1 MFPANDG
8 SEIITT
14 GLLTKGSIT
23 RGVTVMPDDPTN
35 RFKQEN
41 STMKFSKFITASAL
55 FIIALAGTSFAQTI
69 EVTHT
74 SQWVAAKRQIV
85 AVKYIEDRQ
94 TAVNMAGT
102 SLAPRATGKAD
113 VEFKHGRSRIKLEM
127 ENLGHP
133 QSLGAYYTTYILW
146 AVAPEG
152 QAESLVELPI
162 SSKFNL
168 DATTK
173 LQTFALMITAE
184 PHARVALPS
193 PVIVAENALRR
204 GTEGN
209 IGISQIEYSG
219 DSGML
224 YVVASPNSPALNAD
238 FNTPLLIL
246 GARRAVWIAQ
256 RAGAGEF
263 APAELRDSEV
273 KLEALEQ
280 SWPQSRRGDNDRKN
294 AERYGGQAR
303 DVMRLGEHARSL
315 TVERSAQAR
324 LATERRNASDT
335 IAQAQSDADRAR
347 TDADRATMNADHSRM
362 EAERSRIEAERAR
375 RSEREETTR
384 AAGEAAL
391 SRERVAQAQSE
402 TETAKANEAAASNE
416 AMRARIQAVDALRER
431 DAARQGLYVSLSE
444 ILETRREAR
453 GLIVNLSDV
462 LFDTGQATLK
472 PGAREKLSKL
482 AGILLA
488 YPGAYQIEIEGH
500 TDSVG
505 SEESNLRLSQG
516 RADSVHDYL
525 LHSGV
530 KPDRMMTA
538 RGFGKSTPVASND
551 TAAGRQVNRRVEI
564 IIEDSVTK
572 AQASN

>member
-1 MFPANDG
+1 
-8 SEIITT
+8 
-14 GLLTKGSIT
+14 
-23 RGVTVMPDDPTN
+23 
-35 RFKQEN
+35 
-41 STMKFSKFITASAL
+41 MKISKFVIASAL
-55 FIIALAGTSFAQTI
+55 LFLALVGTSYAQTI
-69 EVTHT
+69 EVTNT
-74 SQWVAAKRQIV
+74 SQWVAARRQIV
-85 AVKYIEDRQ
+85 AVKYIEDKQ
-94 TAVNMAGT
+94 TAVNMGGT
-102 SLAPRATGKAD
+102 SLVPRAIGKAD

-133 QSLGAYYTTYILW
+133 QALGAYYTTYILW

-162 SSKFNL
+162 SNKFKV

-173 LQTFALMITAE
+173 LQNFGLMITAE
-184 PHARVALPS
+184 PHASVALPS
-193 PVIVAENALRR
+193 PVIVVENSLRN

-209 IGISQIEYSG
+209 IGISKIEYSG
-219 DSGML
+219 DSGSL
-224 YVVASPNSPALNAD
+224 YVVASPNSPVLNAD

-256 RAGAGEF
+256 RAGAAEF
-263 APAELRDSEV
+263 AATELRESEV

-280 SWPQSRRGDNDRKN
+280 SWPQSHRHNNQRKN

-315 TVERSAQAR
+315 TVERRIQAQ
-324 LATERRNASDT
+324 LEEERRNANNT

-347 TDADRATMNADHSRM
+347 TEADRSATDADRARTEADRATTDADRARL
-362 EAERSRIEAERAR
+362 EAERSRADADRAQ
-375 RSEREETTR
+375 RSEREEMTR
-384 AAGEAAL
+384 AANEAAL
-391 SRERVAQAQSE
+391 SRAREARAQSE
-402 TETAKANEAAASNE
+402 TETAKANEAAASND
-416 AMRARIQAVDALRER
+416 AMRSRIQALDALRER

-488 YPGAYQIEIEGH
+488 YPGGYRIEIEGH

-505 SEESNLRLSQG
+505 TDDSNLRLSQG

-525 LHSGV
+525 LHSGL
-530 KPDRMMTA
+530 KADRMMA
-538 RGFGKSTPVASND
+538 GRGLGESTPVATND

-564 IIEDSVTK
+564 IIQDAVAK

>member
-1 MFPANDG
+1 MT
-8 SEIITT
+8 IRR
-14 GLLTKGSIT
+14 LT
-23 RGVTVMPDDPTN
+23 
-35 RFKQEN
+35 
-41 STMKFSKFITASAL
+41 TASAL
-55 FIIALAGTSFAQTI
+55 LLVALVGTSFAQTV
-69 EVTHT
+69 EVRNDSH
-74 SQWVAAKRQIV
+74 WVPARRQIL
-85 AVKYIEDRQ
+85 AIKYIEDNQ
-94 TAVNMAGT
+94 TSVNMSGT
-102 SLAPRATGKAD
+102 SLVPRATGKAD

-162 SSKFNL
+162 SGKFNA

-173 LQTFALMITAE
+173 LQTFGLMITAE
-184 PHARVALPS
+184 PHQRVALPS
-193 PVIVAENALRR
+193 PVIVAENSLRS
-204 GTEGN
+204 GTEGR
-209 IGISQIEYSG
+209 IVVSKIEYSG
-219 DSGML
+219 NPGTH
-224 YVVASPNSPALNAD
+224 YVISSPNAPALNAD

-256 RAGAGEF
+256 QADAAAF
-263 APAELRDSEV
+263 AAAELREAEV
-273 KLEALEQ
+273 KLEILEQ
-280 SWPQSRRGDNDRKN
+280 SWPQSRKQDNQRKN

-303 DVMRLGEHARSL
+303 DVMRLAEHARSL
-315 TVERSAQAR
+315 TVERSAKAS
-324 LATERRNASDT
+324 LAAERRDASDT
-335 IAQAQSDADRAR
+335 IALAQSDADRAR
-347 TDADRATMNADHSRM
+347 IDAERSATDAGRARLD
-362 EAERSRIEAERAR
+362 AERSRDEAERAR
-375 RSEREETTR
+375 KSERDEAAR
-384 AAGEAAL
+384 AAAEAAL

-402 TETAKANEAAASNE
+402 TDAAKANEALASNE
-416 AMRARIQAVDALRER
+416 AMRSRIQALDALRER
-431 DAARQGLYVSLSE
+431 DAARQGLYVSLSA

-488 YPGAYQIEIEGH
+488 YPGAYRIEVEGH

-505 SEESNLRLSQG
+505 SDDSNLRLSQG

-525 LHSGV
+525 LQSGV
-530 KPDRMMTA
+530 KPDRMMAA
-538 RGFGKSTPVASND
+538 RGFGEATPVAGNE

-564 IIEDSVTK
+564 IIEDSATK
-572 AQASN
+572 LSNK

>member
-1 MFPANDG
+1 
-8 SEIITT
+8 
-14 GLLTKGSIT
+14 
-23 RGVTVMPDDPTN
+23 
-35 RFKQEN
+35 
-41 STMKFSKFITASAL
+41 MKISRLITASTL
-55 FIIALAGTSFAQTI
+55 FVMALAGISFAQTVQ
-69 EVTHT
+69 VTNS
-74 SQWVAAKRQIV
+74 SQWVAARRQIL
-85 AVKYIEDRQ
+85 AVKYIEDNQ

-102 SLAPRATGKAD
+102 SLVPRATGKAD

-162 SSKFNL
+162 SSKFNV

-173 LQTFALMITAE
+173 LQTFGLMITAE

-193 PVIVAENALRR
+193 PVIVAENSLRK
-204 GTEGN
+204 GTEGRT
-209 IGISQIEYSG
+209 GVSQIEYSG
-219 DSGML
+219 DSGAW
-224 YVVASPNSPALNAD
+224 YVVSSPNSPALNAD
-238 FNTPLLIL
+238 FSTPLLIL

-256 RAGAGEF
+256 RADARSF
-263 APAELRDSEV
+263 AAPELREAEV
-273 KLEALEQ
+273 KLEVLEQ
-280 SWPQSRRGDNDRKN
+280 SWPQSRKHDDQRKN
-294 AERYGGQAR
+294 QERYGGQAR
-303 DVMRLGEHARSL
+303 DVMRLAEHARSL

-324 LATERRNASDT
+324 LAAERRNASDT

-347 TDADRATMNADHSRM
+347 TEADRAATDADRARNQ
-362 EAERSRIEAERAR
+362 AERATTDADRSRAEAERAR
-375 RSEREETTR
+375 ISEREEAER
-384 AAGEAAL
+384 AARETAL
-391 SRERVAQAQSE
+391 SRQRVAQAQSE
-402 TETAKANEAAASNE
+402 TETAKANEALASNE
-416 AMRARIQAVDALRER
+416 AMRSRLQAEGAMRER
-431 DAARQGLYVSLSE
+431 DAARQSLYVSLSA

-472 PGAREKLSKL
+472 SGAREKLSKL

-505 SEESNLRLSQG
+505 SEESNLKLSQG

-525 LHSGV
+525 LQSGV
-530 KPDRMMTA
+530 KRERMSA
-538 RGFGKSTPVASND
+538 GRGFGESTPVASND

-564 IIEDSVTK
+564 IIADSVK
-572 AQASN
+572 QAALGNQ

>member
-1 MFPANDG
+1 
-8 SEIITT
+8 
-14 GLLTKGSIT
+14 
-23 RGVTVMPDDPTN
+23 
-35 RFKQEN
+35 
-41 STMKFSKFITASAL
+41 MKISRFITASAL
-55 FIIALAGTSFAQTI
+55 FLMVLAGTSFAQTI
-69 EVTHT
+69 EVTNT
-74 SQWVAAKRQIV
+74 SQWVAARRQIL
-85 AVKYIEDRQ
+85 AVKYGEDNQ

-102 SLAPRATGKAD
+102 SLVPRATGKAE
-113 VEFKHGRSRIKLEM
+113 VEFKHGRSKIKLEM

-162 SSKFNL
+162 SSKFNV

-173 LQTFALMITAE
+173 FQTFGLMITAE
-184 PHARVALPS
+184 PHPRVALPS
-193 PVIVAENALRR
+193 PVIVAENALRK
-204 GTEGN
+204 GTEGR
-209 IGISQIEYSG
+209 IGVSQIEYSG
-219 DSGML
+219 DPGTL
-224 YVVASPNSPALNAD
+224 YVLSSANSAVLNAD

-256 RAGAGEF
+256 RAGAREF
-263 APAELRDSEV
+263 AAPELREAEV
-273 KLEALEQ
+273 KLEVLEQ
-280 SWPQSRRGDNDRKN
+280 SWPQSRNQDNQRKN

-303 DVMRLGEHARSL
+303 DVMRLAEHARIL

-324 LATERRNASDT
+324 IADERREASDT

-347 TDADRATMNADHSRM
+347 TEADRAAMDADRARM
-362 EAERSRIEAERAR
+362 EAERARI
-375 RSEREETTR
+375 SEREETAR
-384 AAGEAAL
+384 AASEAAL
-391 SRERVAQAQSE
+391 SRQRVAQAQSE
-402 TETAKANEAAASNE
+402 TETAKANETIASNE
-416 AMRARIQAVDALRER
+416 AFRARLEAADATRER

-488 YPGAYQIEIEGH
+488 YPGVYRIEIEGH

-505 SEESNLRLSQG
+505 SDDSNLRLSQG

-525 LHSGV
+525 LQSGV
-530 KPDRMMTA
+530 KPDRMMAA
-538 RGFGKSTPVASND
+538 RGFGESTPVAGND

-564 IIEDSVTK
+564 IIEDSLTN
-572 AQASN
+572 ARLSNQ

>member
-1 MFPANDG
+1 MKI
-8 SEIITT
+8 S
-14 GLLTKGSIT
+14 
-23 RGVTVMPDDPTN
+23 
-35 RFKQEN
+35 RFV
-41 STMKFSKFITASAL
+41 IASAL
-55 FIIALAGTSFAQTI
+55 LLMALVGTSFAQTI
-69 EVTHT
+69 EVTNS
-74 SQWVAAKRQIV
+74 SQWVAARRQIL
-85 AVKYIEDRQ
+85 AVKYIEDKQ
-94 TAVNMAGT
+94 TAVNMGGT
-102 SLAPRATGKAD
+102 SLVPRAIGKAD

-152 QAESLVELPI
+152 QAESLMELPI
-162 SSKFNL
+162 TSKFEV

-173 LQTFALMITAE
+173 LQNFGLMITAE
-184 PHARVALPS
+184 PHASVSLPS
-193 PVIVAENALRR
+193 PVIVAENSLRK

-219 DSGML
+219 DSGTL
-224 YVVASPNSPALNAD
+224 YVVTSPNSPALNAD

-256 RAGAGEF
+256 RAGAKEF
-263 APAELRDSEV
+263 AATELREAEL
-273 KLEALEQ
+273 KLEVLEQ
-280 SWPQSRRGDNDRKN
+280 SWPRSHRHDNERKD

-324 LATERRNASDT
+324 LADERRDASNN

-347 TDADRATMNADHSRM
+347 TEADRATTDADRARM
-362 EAERSRIEAERAR
+362 EAQRAR
-375 RSEREETTR
+375 RSERDETAR
-384 AAGEAAL
+384 AASEVAL
-391 SRERVAQAQSE
+391 SRDRVAQAQSE

-416 AMRARIQAVDALRER
+416 AMRAHVQALDALRER
-431 DAARQGLYVSLSE
+431 DAARQTLYVSLSE

-488 YPGAYQIEIEGH
+488 YPGAYRIEIEGH

-525 LHSGV
+525 MHSGL

-538 RGFGKSTPVASND
+538 RGLGESTPVASND

-564 IIEDSVTK
+564 IIEDSMTK
-572 AQASN
+572 AQASNQ

>member
-1 MFPANDG
+1 MKISRF
-8 SEIITT
+8 II
-14 GLLTKGSIT
+14 
-23 RGVTVMPDDPTN
+23 
-35 RFKQEN
+35 
-41 STMKFSKFITASAL
+41 ASAL
-55 FIIALAGTSFAQTI
+55 FLMALAGTSFAQTI
-69 EVTHT
+69 EVTNT
-74 SQWVAAKRQIV
+74 SQWVVVRRQIV
-85 AVKYIEDRQ
+85 AVKYIEDKE

-102 SLAPRATGKAD
+102 SLVPRAMGKAD

-162 SSKFNL
+162 SSKFNV

-173 LQTFALMITAE
+173 LQNFGLMITAE
-184 PHARVALPS
+184 PHASVALPS

-204 GTEGN
+204 GTEGS
-209 IGISQIEYSG
+209 IGISKIEYSG
-219 DSGML
+219 DSGSL

-256 RAGAGEF
+256 RAGASAF
-263 APAELRDSEV
+263 AASELREAEL
-273 KLEALEQ
+273 KLEVLEQ
-280 SWPQSRRGDNDRKN
+280 SWPRSHKHDNERKN

-324 LATERRNASDT
+324 LANERRDANNT
-335 IAQAQSDADRAR
+335 IVQAQSEADRAR
-347 TDADRATMNADHSRM
+347 IDADRATTDADHARM
-362 EAERSRIEAERAR
+362 EAQRAR
-375 RSEREETTR
+375 RSERDETAR
-384 AAGEAAL
+384 AASEAAL

-402 TETAKANEAAASNE
+402 TETAKANEAVASNE
-416 AMRARIQAVDALRER
+416 AMRSKLQALDALRER

-488 YPGAYQIEIEGH
+488 YPGAYRIEIEGH

-505 SEESNLRLSQG
+505 SDESNLRLSQG

-525 LHSGV
+525 LHSGL
-530 KPDRMMTA
+530 KADRMMA
-538 RGFGKSTPVASND
+538 GRGLGESTPVATND

-564 IIEDSVTK
+564 IIEDAVTK
-572 AQASN
+572 AQASNQ

>member
-1 MFPANDG
+1 
-8 SEIITT
+8 
-14 GLLTKGSIT
+14 
-23 RGVTVMPDDPTN
+23 
-35 RFKQEN
+35 
-41 STMKFSKFITASAL
+41 MKISRFITASAL
-55 FIIALAGTSFAQTI
+55 FIMALAGTSFAQTI
-69 EVTHT
+69 EVANT
-74 SQWVAAKRQIV
+74 SQWVPARRQIV
-85 AVKYIEDRQ
+85 AVKYIEDKQ

-102 SLAPRATGKAD
+102 SLVPGAAGKAD
-113 VEFKHGRSRIKLEM
+113 VEFKHGRSRVKLEM

-162 SSKFNL
+162 SSKFKV

-256 RAGAGEF
+256 RAGAREF
-263 APAELRDSEV
+263 AAPELREAEL
-273 KLEALEQ
+273 KLEVLEQ
-280 SWPQSRRGDNDRKN
+280 SWPQSRRHDNQRKN
-294 AERYGGQAR
+294 AERYGGRAR
-303 DVMRLGEHARSL
+303 DVMRLAEHARSL

-324 LATERRNASDT
+324 LADERRNASNT

-347 TDADRATMNADHSRM
+347 TDADRATTNADHSKM
-362 EAERSRIEAERAR
+362 EAERSRLDAERAR
-375 RSEREETTR
+375 RSELEETTR
-384 AAGEAAL
+384 AASEAAS

-402 TETAKANEAAASNE
+402 TETAKANEALASNE
-416 AMRARIQAVDALRER
+416 AMRARIQALDALRER

-488 YPGAYQIEIEGH
+488 YPGAYRIEIEGH

-505 SEESNLRLSQG
+505 SDESNLKLSQG

-525 LHSGV
+525 LQSGV
-530 KPDRMMTA
+530 KPDRMMA
-538 RGFGKSTPVASND
+538 GRGFGESTPVASND

>member
-1 MFPANDG
+1 MKI
-8 SEIITT
+8 SRVII
-14 GLLTKGSIT
+14 
-23 RGVTVMPDDPTN
+23 
-35 RFKQEN
+35 
-41 STMKFSKFITASAL
+41 ASAL
-55 FIIALAGTSFAQTI
+55 LLIALVGTSFAQTI
-69 EVTHT
+69 EVTNT
-74 SQWVAAKRQIV
+74 SQWVAARRQIL
-85 AVKYIEDRQ
+85 AVKYIEDKE

-102 SLAPRATGKAD
+102 TLVPRAMGKAD

-162 SSKFNL
+162 AGKINL

-173 LQTFALMITAE
+173 LQNFGLMITAE
-184 PHARVALPS
+184 PHASVALPS
-193 PVIVAENALRR
+193 PVIVAENALRK

-209 IGISQIEYSG
+209 VGVSKIEYSG
-219 DSGML
+219 DSGTL
-224 YVVASPNSPALNAD
+224 YVVTSPNAPALNAD

-263 APAELRDSEV
+263 AAPELRAAEV

-280 SWPQSRRGDNDRKN
+280 SWPGSRGHDSERKN
-294 AERYGGQAR
+294 AERHGGQAR

-315 TVERSAQAR
+315 TVERRIQAR
-324 LATERRNASDT
+324 LADERRDASNT

-347 TDADRATMNADHSRM
+347 TNADRATMDADR
-362 EAERSRIEAERAR
+362 ARLEAERAR
-375 RSEREETTR
+375 RSERDEAAR
-384 AAGEAAL
+384 AASDAAL

-402 TETAKANEAAASNE
+402 TETAKANEATASNE
-416 AMRARIQAVDALRER
+416 AMRARIQALDALRER
-431 DAARQGLYVSLSE
+431 DAAREGLYVSLSG

-488 YPGAYQIEIEGH
+488 YPGAYRIEIEGH

-505 SEESNLRLSQG
+505 SDDSNLRLSQG

-525 LHSGV
+525 LHSGL
-530 KPDRMMTA
+530 KPDRMMSA
-538 RGFGKSTPVASND
+538 RGLGETTPVAGND

-564 IIEDSVTK
+564 IIADTVTK
-572 AQASN
+572 AQAGN

>member
-1 MFPANDG
+1 
-8 SEIITT
+8 
-14 GLLTKGSIT
+14 
-23 RGVTVMPDDPTN
+23 
-35 RFKQEN
+35 
-41 STMKFSKFITASAL
+41 MKISRFITASAL
-55 FIIALAGTSFAQTI
+55 FIMAVAGTSFAQTI
-69 EVTHT
+69 EVTN
-74 SQWVAAKRQIV
+74 SSRWVAVRRQIV
-85 AVKYIEDRQ
+85 AVKYIEDKQ
-94 TAVNMAGT
+94 TAVNMTGT
-102 SLAPRATGKAD
+102 SLVPRASGKAD

-162 SSKFNL
+162 SSKFNV

-173 LQTFALMITAE
+173 LQNFGLMITAE
-184 PHARVALPS
+184 PHASVALPS

-204 GTEGN
+204 GTEGS

-219 DSGML
+219 DSGTL
-224 YVVASPNSPALNAD
+224 YVVVSPNSPALNAD

-256 RAGAGEF
+256 RAGAGTF
-263 APAELRDSEV
+263 AAPELREAEL
-273 KLEALEQ
+273 KLEVLEQ
-280 SWPQSRRGDNDRKN
+280 SWPQSRRHDNERKN

-315 TVERSAQAR
+315 TVERSTQAR
-324 LATERRNASDT
+324 LADERRDASNT
-335 IAQAQSDADRAR
+335 IAQAQSEADRAR
-347 TDADRATMNADHSRM
+347 TDADRATTD
-362 EAERSRIEAERAR
+362 AERARTDADRATTDAEHARREAERAR
-375 RSEREETTR
+375 RSEREETTK
-384 AAGEAAL
+384 AASEAAL

-402 TETAKANEAAASNE
+402 TETAKANEASASNE
-416 AMRARIQAVDALRER
+416 ATRARIQALEALRER
-431 DAARQGLYVSLSE
+431 DAARQSLYVSLSE

-488 YPGAYQIEIEGH
+488 YPGAYRIEIEGH

-505 SEESNLRLSQG
+505 SDVSNLRLSQG

-525 LHSGV
+525 LHSGL

-538 RGFGKSTPVASND
+538 RGLGESTPVASND

-572 AQASN
+572 AQASNQ

>member
-1 MFPANDG
+1 M
-8 SEIITT
+8 
-14 GLLTKGSIT
+14 
-23 RGVTVMPDDPTN
+23 
-35 RFKQEN
+35 
-41 STMKFSKFITASAL
+41 AL
-55 FIIALAGTSFAQTI
+55 VGTSFAQTI
-69 EVTHT
+69 EVTNT
-74 SQWVAAKRQIV
+74 SQWVAARRQIL
-85 AVKYIEDRQ
+85 AVKYIEDKE

-102 SLAPRATGKAD
+102 SLVPRAFGKAD

-127 ENLGHP
+127 ESLGHP

-152 QAESLVELPI
+152 QAESLMELPI
-162 SSKFNL
+162 SSKFNV

-173 LQTFALMITAE
+173 LQNFGLMITAE
-184 PHARVALPS
+184 PHASVALPS
-193 PVIVAENALRR
+193 PVIVAENSLRK

-219 DSGML
+219 DSGTL
-224 YVVASPNSPALNAD
+224 YVVTSQNAPALNAD

-256 RAGAGEF
+256 RAGAKEF
-263 APAELRDSEV
+263 AAPELREAEL
-273 KLEALEQ
+273 KLEVLEQ
-280 SWPQSRRGDNDRKN
+280 SWPHSRRHDNERKN

-324 LATERRNASDT
+324 LADERRVASNN

-347 TDADRATMNADHSRM
+347 TDADRATTD
-362 EAERSRIEAERAR
+362 AERARREAERAR
-375 RSEREETTR
+375 RSERDEATR
-384 AAGEAAL
+384 AASEAAL

-402 TETAKANEAAASNE
+402 TETAKANEASASNE
-416 AMRARIQAVDALRER
+416 AMRARIQALDALRER
-431 DAARQGLYVSLSE
+431 DAARQGLYLSLSE

-488 YPGAYQIEIEGH
+488 YPGAYRIEIEGH

-505 SEESNLRLSQG
+505 SDESNLRLSQG
-516 RADSVHDYL
+516 RADSVHEYL
-525 LHSGV
+525 LRSGL

-538 RGFGKSTPVASND
+538 RGLGESTPVASND

-564 IIEDSVTK
+564 IIADSVTK
-572 AQASN
+572 AQASNQ

>member
-1 MFPANDG
+1 
-8 SEIITT
+8 
-14 GLLTKGSIT
+14 
-23 RGVTVMPDDPTN
+23 
-35 RFKQEN
+35 
-41 STMKFSKFITASAL
+41 MKFSR
-55 FIIALAGTSFAQTI
+55 FIIATAVFLMALAGTSYAQTV
-69 EVTHT
+69 EVTST
-74 SQWVAAKRQIV
+74 SQWVAARRQIV
-85 AVKYIEDRQ
+85 AVKYIEDKQ

-102 SLAPRATGKAD
+102 SLVPRAIGKAD

-162 SSKFNL
+162 SNKFNV

-173 LQTFALMITAE
+173 LQNFGLMITAE

-209 IGISQIEYSG
+209 IGISKIEYSG

-224 YVVASPNSPALNAD
+224 YVVASTNSPALNAD
-238 FNTPLLIL
+238 FNTPLLVL

-256 RAGAGEF
+256 RAGAAEF
-263 APAELRDSEV
+263 AATELRESEV

-280 SWPQSRRGDNDRKN
+280 NWPQSHRHDNQRKN

-303 DVMRLGEHARSL
+303 DVMRLAEHARSL
-315 TVERSAQAR
+315 SVERSAEAR
-324 LATERRNASDT
+324 LSSERRDASNN
-335 IAQAQSDADRAR
+335 IAQAQSEADRAR
-347 TDADRATMNADHSRM
+347 TDADRATIEADLARM
-362 EAERSRIEAERAR
+362 EAQRAR
-375 RSEREETTR
+375 RSERDEMAR
-384 AAGEAAL
+384 ASSEAMVLRA
-391 SRERVAQAQSE
+391 REAHAQSE
-402 TETAKANEAAASNE
+402 LETAKANEAVASNE
-416 AMRARIQAVDALRER
+416 AMRARVEALDALRER

-462 LFDTGQATLK
+462 LFDTGQATLR

-488 YPGAYQIEIEGH
+488 YPGGYRIEIEGH

-505 SEESNLRLSQG
+505 SDDSNLKLSQG
-516 RADSVHDYL
+516 RADSVHAYL
-525 LHSGV
+525 LLSGV
-530 KPDRMMTA
+530 KPDRMMA
-538 RGFGKSTPVASND
+538 AHGFGEATPVAGND

-564 IIEDSVTK
+564 IIQDSVAK
-572 AQASN
+572 VQASKE

>member
-1 MFPANDG
+1 
-8 SEIITT
+8 
-14 GLLTKGSIT
+14 
-23 RGVTVMPDDPTN
+23 
-35 RFKQEN
+35 
-41 STMKFSKFITASAL
+41 MKISRFITASAL

-85 AVKYIEDRQ
+85 AVKYIEDKQ

-102 SLAPRATGKAD
+102 SLVPRAIGKAD

-152 QAESLVELPI
+152 QAESLMELPI
-162 SSKFNL
+162 SSKFNV

-173 LQTFALMITAE
+173 LQNFGLMITAE
-184 PHARVALPS
+184 PHASVALPS
-193 PVIVAENALRR
+193 PVIVAENSLRK

-209 IGISQIEYSG
+209 IGMSQIEYSG
-219 DSGML
+219 DSGSL
-224 YVVASPNSPALNAD
+224 YVVTSPNSPALNAD

-263 APAELRDSEV
+263 AAPELRDSEV

-280 SWPQSRRGDNDRKN
+280 SWPRSHRHDSEHKN

-315 TVERSAQAR
+315 AVERSAQAR
-324 LATERRNASDT
+324 LATERRDASDT
-335 IAQAQSDADRAR
+335 LAQAQSDTDRAR
-347 TDADRATMNADHSRM
+347 TEADRASMD
-362 EAERSRIEAERAR
+362 AERARREAERAR

-391 SRERVAQAQSE
+391 SRDRVAQAQSE

-416 AMRARIQAVDALRER
+416 AMRARIQALDALRER

-488 YPGAYQIEIEGH
+488 YPGGYRIEIEGH

-505 SEESNLRLSQG
+505 SDESNLRLSQG

-525 LHSGV
+525 LHSGL
-530 KPDRMMTA
+530 KPERMMSA
-538 RGFGKSTPVASND
+538 RGLGESTPVASND

-572 AQASN
+572 AQASNQ

>member
-1 MFPANDG
+1 MKISRF
-8 SEIITT
+8 II
-14 GLLTKGSIT
+14 
-23 RGVTVMPDDPTN
+23 
-35 RFKQEN
+35 
-41 STMKFSKFITASAL
+41 ASAL
-55 FIIALAGTSFAQTI
+55 LCMALAGTSFAQTI
-69 EVTHT
+69 EVTNNT
-74 SQWVAAKRQIV
+74 SQWVAARRHIL
-85 AVKYIEDRQ
+85 AVKYIEDKE

-102 SLAPRATGKAD
+102 SLVPRAMGKAD

-162 SSKFNL
+162 SGKINL

-173 LQTFALMITAE
+173 LQNFGLMITAE
-184 PHARVALPS
+184 PHASVALPS
-193 PVIVAENALRR
+193 PVIVAENSLRK

-209 IGISQIEYSG
+209 IGISKIEYSG
-219 DSGML
+219 DSGTL
-224 YVVASPNSPALNAD
+224 YVVTSPNSPSLNAD

-246 GARRAVWIAQ
+246 GARRAVSIAQ

-263 APAELRDSEV
+263 AAAELRDAEV

-280 SWPQSRRGDNDRKN
+280 SWPQSHNQNNHHKN

-315 TVERSAQAR
+315 TVERRIQAR
-324 LATERRNASDT
+324 LADERRDAGNT

-347 TDADRATMNADHSRM
+347 TDADRATMDADR
-362 EAERSRIEAERAR
+362 ARLEAERAR
-375 RSEREETTR
+375 RSERDE
-384 AAGEAAL
+384 AARSASDAAL

-402 TETAKANEAAASNE
+402 TETAKANEATASNE
-416 AMRARIQAVDALRER
+416 AMRARIQALDALRER
-431 DAARQGLYVSLSE
+431 DAAREGLYVSLSS

-488 YPGAYQIEIEGH
+488 YPGGYRIEIEGH

-505 SEESNLRLSQG
+505 SDDSNLRLSQG

-525 LHSGV
+525 LHSGL
-530 KPDRMMTA
+530 KPDRMMSA
-538 RGFGKSTPVASND
+538 RGLGETTPVANND

-564 IIEDSVTK
+564 IIADTAIK
-572 AQASN
+572 AQAGN

>member
-1 MFPANDG
+1 MRV
-8 SEIITT
+8 
-14 GLLTKGSIT
+14 
-23 RGVTVMPDDPTN
+23 RG
-35 RFKQEN
+35 
-41 STMKFSKFITASAL
+41 FIGVSAI
-55 FIIALAGTSFAQTI
+55 FFIALVGTSFAQTI
-69 EVTHT
+69 EVTNT
-74 SQWVAAKRQIV
+74 SRFVAVRRQIL
-85 AVKYIEDRQ
+85 AVKYIEDNR
-94 TAVNMAGT
+94 TSVNMAGT
-102 SLAPRATGKAD
+102 SLLPRASGKAD

-162 SSKFNL
+162 GEKFNA

-173 LQTFALMITAE
+173 LQTFGLMITAE
-184 PHARVALPS
+184 PHQRVALPS

-209 IGISQIEYSG
+209 VGVSQIDYSG
-219 DSGML
+219 DAGTL
-224 YVVASPNSPALNAD
+224 YVVSWANSPALNAD

-256 RAGAGEF
+256 RADAGAF
-263 APAELRDSEV
+263 AAAELREAEV
-273 KLEALEQ
+273 KLEVLEQ
-280 SWPQSRRGDNDRKN
+280 NWPQSRKQDNQRKN

-303 DVMRLGEHARSL
+303 DVMRLAEHARSL
-315 TVERSAQAR
+315 TVERSAKAS
-324 LATERRNASDT
+324 LAAERRDASDT

-347 TDADRATMNADHSRM
+347 SDADRAATDADRARA
-362 EAERSRIEAERAR
+362 EAERAR
-375 RSEREETTR
+375 ISEREEAAR
-384 AAGEAAL
+384 AAADAAL
-391 SRERVAQAQSE
+391 SRERIAKAQSE
-402 TETAKANEAAASNE
+402 TDAAKANEVLASNE
-416 AMRARIQAVDALRER
+416 ASRARIQALDALRER
-431 DAARQGLYVSLSE
+431 DAARQGLFVSLSA

-488 YPGAYQIEIEGH
+488 YPGAYRIEVEGH

-505 SEESNLRLSQG
+505 SDDSNLKLSQG

-525 LHSGV
+525 LQSGV

-538 RGFGKSTPVASND
+538 RGLGESSPVAGNE

-572 AQASN
+572 AQVTNQ

>member
-1 MFPANDG
+1 
-8 SEIITT
+8 
-14 GLLTKGSIT
+14 
-23 RGVTVMPDDPTN
+23 
-35 RFKQEN
+35 
-41 STMKFSKFITASAL
+41 MKISKFIITSVL
-55 FIIALAGTSFAQTI
+55 FLMALAGMSFAQTI
-69 EVTHT
+69 EVTNT
-74 SQWVAAKRQIV
+74 SQWVAARRQIL
-85 AVKYIEDRQ
+85 AVKYIEDKQ

-102 SLAPRATGKAD
+102 SLVPRASGKAD

-133 QSLGAYYTTYILW
+133 QSLGGYYTTYILW

-162 SSKFNL
+162 NSKFNV

-173 LQTFALMITAE
+173 LQTFGLMITAE

-209 IGISQIEYSG
+209 VGISQIEYSG
-219 DSGML
+219 DSGSL
-224 YVVASPNSPALNAD
+224 YVVASPNAPALSAD

-256 RAGAGEF
+256 RAGAKAF
-263 APAELRDSEV
+263 AATELREAEV
-273 KLEALEQ
+273 KLEVLEQ
-280 SWPQSRRGDNDRKN
+280 SWPQSHKQHNQREN

-303 DVMRLGEHARSL
+303 DVMRLAEHARSL

-324 LATERRNASDT
+324 LADERRDASNT
-335 IAQAQSDADRAR
+335 IAQAQSEADRAR
-347 TDADRATMNADHSRM
+347 TDADRAAANADHARM
-362 EAERSRIEAERAR
+362 DADRSRAEADRAR
-375 RSEREETTR
+375 RSEREEAER
-384 AAGEAAL
+384 AASESTL
-391 SRERVAQAQSE
+391 SRERVAQAQRE
-402 TETAKANEAAASNE
+402 TETAKANEAASSDE
-416 AMRARIQAVDALRER
+416 AMRARSQAQDALRER
-431 DAARQGLYVSLSE
+431 DAARQGLYISLSE

-462 LFDTGQATLK
+462 LFDTGRATLK

-488 YPGAYQIEIEGH
+488 YPGSYRVEIEGH
-500 TDSVG
+500 TDSIG
-505 SEESNLRLSQG
+505 SDDSNLRLSQG

-525 LHSGV
+525 LQSGL
-530 KPDRMMTA
+530 KADRMMAA
-538 RGFGKSTPVASND
+538 RGLGESTPVASND

-572 AQASN
+572 AQASNQ